1 MHSMPYGVETMELFG
16 HEIDSW
22 IIASLLA
29 CLMIAGWTL
38 GWRRGKSVAAAGK
51 VNPSTINDAILAL
64 FGLLLG
70 FTFSMSLAKH
80 DQRRLMLVNDSNC
93 IGDFSTCVSLLKQ
106 PQQGKLLSTIKE
118 YLKLLLKPVTDAS
131 DKAAVVQR
139 LDTIQHLLADM
150 QRLVGEAIP
159 ENTAMVVPLV
169 NTYNGLTSS
178 HASRLAT
185 LRDRLPSNIMFLLS
199 IAGLITMVLQGQR
212 QGETGNNLF
221 SPSLGFILLASMVIW
236 ITLDLNEPNRG
247 WITISKE
254 PLERVLAGLP

>member
-1 MHSMPYGVETMELFG
+1 MELFG
-16 HEIDSW
+16 HEINSW
-22 IIASLLA
+22 IVASLLA
-29 CLMIAGWTL
+29 CLMIAGWSL
-38 GWRRGKSVAAAGK
+38 GWKRGKRVSATGK
-51 VNPSTINDAILAL
+51 ANPSTINEAILAL

-93 IGDFSTCVSLLKQ
+93 IGDFSTCASLLKQ
-106 PQQGKLLSTIKE
+106 PQQGKLLNTIKD
-118 YLKLLLKPVTDAS
+118 YLRLLLKPTTDAY
-131 DKAAVVQR
+131 DKLAVTQR
-139 LDTIQHLLADM
+139 LDAIQHLLTEM
-150 QRLVGEAIP
+150 QKLVGEAIP
-159 ENTAMVVPLV
+159 ENAAVVVPLV

-178 HASRLAT
+178 HASRLAS
-185 LRDRLPSNIMFLLS
+185 LRDRLPINIVLLLA
-199 IAGLITMVLQGQR
+199 IAGLITMTLQGQK